1 MTRRDEEMNRKEVK
15 VRVGKGYLS
24 FSQSVFGATGG
35 FPLVLEIE
43 KSRSPCTDTSCQIIA
58 KLVVRRYE
66 PSQDADCVPL
76 TGSGIPIYISRE
88 AYDSIDRGR
97 QEVSILTTI
106 GKRVVAKNYT
116 YVS

>member
-1 MTRRDEEMNRKEVK
+1 MNRKEVK

-24 FSQSVFGATGG
+24 ISRSVFEVTDGS
-35 FPLVLEIE
+35 PLILEIE
-43 KSRSPCTDTSCQIIA
+43 KSRGPCTDTSCQIIA
-58 KLVVRRYE
+58 KLVVRGYE
-66 PSQDADCVPL
+66 PSQGADSVPL
-76 TGSGIPIYISRE
+76 TGSEIPIYISRE

-106 GKRVVAKNYT
+106 GKKVVAKGFT